1 MMNRESILLKR
12 EQMVDSLQEKVNILL
27 EGGVVEV
34 RVHASE
40 VEVGVK
46 QQVVQAMMLEEVI
59 KETQRY

>member
-1 MMNRESILLKR
+1 MENILLKR